1 MYGVVNYDPNKVY
14 THISDD
20 LKAVWKKVC
29 MSLCDL
35 ASFNHIYWEKWRRMS
50 IFTKWKRDWNLTIY
64 TYLFIYLSVYIFVY
78 VPIYH
83 SFCLS
88 IDIFVCMYV

>member
-35 ASFNHIYWEKWRRMS
+35 ASFNHIYWEKMAE
-50 IFTKWKRDWNLTIY
+50 NVNIY
-64 TYLFIYLSVYIFVY
+64 KMET
-78 VPIYH
+78 
-83 SFCLS
+83 
-88 IDIFVCMYV
+88 